1 MKNINVLPIIYKDIM
16 GKEIDINNEDNRDI
30 LQKLVYLLGE
40 LRIFVEEYKFTYDKN
55 VGPFSQSLEND
66 IMEINV
72 KNMPFDEL
80 TANSNDAISYLKEV
94 VDQNNGKYSE
104 RAWLENIASQVYMKK
119 YMYPSESFVLIRH
132 RVCNDHKDFYGN
144 DTINTICSG
153 LARTI
158 IILNNKGEQV

>member
-40 LRIFVEEYKFTYDKN
+40 LRIFVEEYKFTFDKN
-55 VGPFSQSLEND
+55 IGPFSQSLEND
-66 IMEINV
+66 IMEI
-72 KNMPFDEL
+72 KAERPFDEL
-80 TANSNDAISYLKEV
+80 TANSNEAISYLKEV
-94 VDQNNGKYSE
+94 VEQNNGKYSNK
-104 RAWLENIASQVYMKK
+104 AWLENIASQVYMKK

-144 DTINTICSG
+144 DATNTICSSF
-153 LARTI
+153 ARTI
-158 IILNNKGEQV
+158 VHYFN